1 MHNSMNGPV
10 QSMPDGHVR
19 RHPACRR
26 GAAATKLVVFLII
39 AAVVVIAGYYLFSKP
54 AQNPAEAYPTSAKKM
69 INQFFQLISTGATS
83 ADQKAFKLLSLPI
96 RKMHR
101 KHPGRYWQ
109 RFEDLNIY
117 LTDVFGSTWPANIRI
132 VRSKNPEK
140 PDEYVAHVRTEV
152 FHITVA
158 NQNRYGGSELPE
170 PHYGLVHIR
179 EFSFSGGARAQQVAA
194 DTSVLGAMGLRGAVN
209 NVTGISAAYSAVDN
223 LKPWQIKHRL
233 LPVVLHP
240 HAAGLQQCIYQ
251 LWPVR
256 KDPTVRMVLK
266 QIAHDP
272 QYAPN
277 IQQEAQH
284 VLAGRVSRAILIGN
298 QVTHIHTPY

>member
-1 MHNSMNGPV
+1 MNASIRTAIRFSIAREAQRHLPV
-10 QSMPDGHVR
+10 
-19 RHPACRR
+19 RR
-26 GAAATKLVVFLII
+26 GAALSKFIVFLIV
-39 AAVVVIAGYYLFSKP
+39 AAGVIVAAYYMFSKP
-54 AQNPAEAYPTSAKKM
+54 AVNPAEAYPTSAKKM
-69 INQFFQLISTGATS
+69 INQFFQLISTGSTS

-96 RKMHR
+96 RKIHE

-109 RFEDLNIY
+109 RFEDLNVY
-117 LTDVFGSTWPANIRI
+117 LTDVFGTTWTSDIHI

-140 PDEYVAHVRTEV
+140 PDEYIAHVRTEV

-158 NQNRYGGSELPE
+158 NQDRYAGALPN
-170 PHYGLVHIR
+170 PHYGLVRIR

-194 DTSVLGAMGLRGAVN
+194 DTSVLGAIGLRGAAN
-209 NVTGISAAYSAVDN
+209 NVAGISAAYSAVDN

-240 HAAGLQQCIYQ
+240 HAAALGQCIYQ

-272 QYAPN
+272 QYAAN
-277 IQQEAQH
+277 IQREARNVLSGH
-284 VLAGRVSRAILIGN
+284 VSDSTLIAN
-298 QVTHIHTPY
+298 QVTHIHPSY

>member
-1 MHNSMNGPV
+1 MNASIRTAIRFSIAREAQRHLPV
-10 QSMPDGHVR
+10 
-19 RHPACRR
+19 RR
-26 GAAATKLVVFLII
+26 GAALSKFIVFLIV
-39 AAVVVIAGYYLFSKP
+39 AAGVIVAAYYMFSKP
-54 AQNPAEAYPTSAKKM
+54 AVNPAEAYPTSAKKM
-69 INQFFQLISTGATS
+69 INQFFQLISTGSTS

-96 RKMHR
+96 RKIHE

-109 RFEDLNIY
+109 RFEDLNVY
-117 LTDVFGSTWPANIRI
+117 LTDVFGTTWTSDIHI

-140 PDEYVAHVRTEV
+140 PDEYIAHVRTEV

-158 NQNRYGGSELPE
+158 NQDRYAAALPH
-170 PHYGLVHIR
+170 PHYGLVRIR
-179 EFSFSGGARAQQVAA
+179 EFSFSGGAHAQQVAA
-194 DTSVLGAMGLRGAVN
+194 NTSVLGALGLQGAAH
-209 NVTGISAAYSAVDN
+209 NVAGISAAYSAVDN

-240 HAAGLQQCIYQ
+240 HAAALGPCIYQ

-272 QYAPN
+272 QYAVN
-277 IQQEAQH
+277 IQQEARKVLSGH
-284 VLAGRVSRAILIGN
+284 VSDATLIAN
-298 QVTHIHTPY
+298 QVTHIHPSY

>member
-1 MHNSMNGPV
+1 MRFSRGSMMAELSPKTLTDR
-10 QSMPDGHVR
+10 P
-19 RHPACRR
+19 
-26 GAAATKLVVFLII
+26 GAVLTKLLVFVIV
-39 AAVVVIAGYYLFSKP
+39 AAVVVVAGYYMFSQPKP
-54 AQNPAEAYPTSAKKM
+54 NPAKAYPTSAKKM

-96 RKMHR
+96 RRSHR
-101 KHPGRYWQ
+101 NHPGRIWQ
-109 RFEDLNIY
+109 RFEDLNMY
-117 LTDVFGSTWPANIRI
+117 LTDVFGTSWPANIHI
-132 VRSKNPEK
+132 VHSPNPEK
-140 PDEYVAHVRTEV
+140 PDEYIAHVRTEV

-158 NQNRYGGSELPE
+158 NQNRYASEMPA

-179 EFSFSGGARAQQVAA
+179 EFSFSGGAQAQQAA
-194 DTSVLGAMGLRGAVN
+194 AGSSMLGALGLGRAAN
-209 NVTGISAAYSAVDN
+209 NVAGISAAYSAVDN

-240 HAAGLQQCIYQ
+240 HAAALQQCIYQ

-272 QYAPN
+272 QYAAN

-284 VLAGRVSRAILIGN
+284 VLSGHVSDATLIGN
-298 QVTHIHTPY
+298 QVTHIHPSY